1 MYQHKF
7 SVLGNTQTLYYK
19 KKLEGK
25 QQTNKTEQQ
34 KKGKSAIKKK
44 FLAAFCENLQSSTSS
59 HLRHAHYKLK
69 NYFFILAIPS
79 RIVANL
85 SFNLWSTS
93 GPKAKLLTNTI
104 LKLNDMNIGKDNLCS
119 GLWYQ

>member
-69 NYFFILAIPS
+69 IISLYWPYLLSLWQIFPS
-79 RIVANL
+79 ICDQHLVQRQN
-85 SFNLWSTS
+85 
-93 GPKAKLLTNTI
+93 
-104 LKLNDMNIGKDNLCS
+104 C
-119 GLWYQ
+119 